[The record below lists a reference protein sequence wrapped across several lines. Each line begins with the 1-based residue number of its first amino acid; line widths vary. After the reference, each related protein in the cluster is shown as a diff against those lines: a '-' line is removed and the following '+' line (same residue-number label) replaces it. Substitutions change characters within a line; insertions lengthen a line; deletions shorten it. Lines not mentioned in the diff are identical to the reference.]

1 VETGAD
7 HTQDRAG
14 GAASARQETA
24 AQEPAGH
31 LAAEEPYG
39 EGSASAAADGSG
51 PTDYT
56 VKGDAG
62 AMVYYE
68 EGHPEYE
75 QARAEVWFESAAH
88 AEAAGFRAPR
98 RRRI

>member
-1 VETGAD
+1 VEAALEEPD
-7 HTQDRAG
+7 AAG
-14 GAASARQETA
+14 TSAPEAAGHHA
-24 AQEPAGH
+24 APEAAGH
-31 LAAEEPYG
+31 LAAPEPYG

-51 PTDYT
+51 PADYT

-68 EGHPEYE
+68 EGHPGYE
-75 QARAEVWFESAAH
+75 EAKAEVWFESPAH